1 MEDFDKYLDRL
12 VENFYDTGRLVLNEW
27 SDLFYYNRQYPQK
40 LWVHLQ
46 DLKKSGD
53 DAVNK
58 QNIEV
63 AIEKYGEL
71 LDLYDDDKVMDDND
85 RHNIITHKYNS
96 IDIEEVRYQLKNLTS
111 PESEEEEEEV
121 SSSDFSNIKNK
132 VPLFYRTFTETS
144 ILFKEGIW
152 GVMCDSN
159 KGTQEECFNKLKAY
173 IRIVN
178 IWYEKLIP
186 LLDEMNKAELESLS
200 KGGDN
205 EFRFFKNR
213 RWSGYNKIDVLVK
226 EMGKMYMDELRKTYQ
241 FALNKIH
248 DLTKKNEDEET
259 ELSDVE
265 LSIDYYRELKNII
278 SIMSSQLPYK
288 NKIDWNRRIDGNI
301 FNNIRSKI
309 IFKITENVD
318 FQGLVDLSN
327 ELREIID
334 GADDKL
340 IKFIIQRLKKT
351 SYVKKMMGDYN
362 LPMENRE
369 DVITWLS
376 KFRQKQYFKQFE
388 EVVRDI
394 EPEEI
399 EDSIWKEDVAPIL
412 DDYSVD
418 DEELRKIFTT
428 IRKKKVR
435 ITELETEKREKG
447 EGHGSRQIPLLS
459 KEIENLEEQLKII
472 DPIKEFF
479 DTNNKWKDYLKYCKE
494 ISGEEYEQIHKYLKK
509 TYGSKYQEVL
519 NITVKPLERNTF
531 LKSQTK
537 DIKEIGENCKSKT
550 FSNLISEISGTT
562 KRETLHNELKSNF
575 EENHELVLKCIRLV
589 DQIFMSIIKNG
600 VYEQNQQQNLLKIYK
615 SYINMIKIYS
625 EGKNQKEKLSQLIY
639 DLNQLKIVVDS
650 YDSLRDEAIPVDTET
665 NENDGR
671 RVKLLTKTTLRKLLR
686 NISFNSWDA
695 NEIKEYFVTVREH
708 KNVAYEKSFEEECDN
723 QQYFKRV
730 GGGNNPA
737 IVSGDNNIMLVNEL
751 LKKDDND
758 NLLPVS
764 TVTETIFGKVRELL
778 QMEASLDGENLEDS
792 KLKKYD
798 IKTTQNVTL
807 TPYNREGENITI
819 VENTFIEVKDAK
831 PGDYHFSEFFG
842 VYKNKKKTD
851 TAYNTINTIGDP
863 EQNKARY
870 EQFVEELVDRFN
882 GNDGETIINTIKN
895 RIGGIFFENY
905 LFAHIDDITFSWSP
919 TGQGTSRENRV
930 SIRVIPDMNKLYYWK
945 EGNSNCGNQ
954 FKYPNCETDSGC
966 PQKESTD
973 RIDNI
978 IENFFDTGN
987 FNI

>member
-1 MEDFDKYLDRL
+1 MEDFDKYLDQL
-12 VENFYDTGRLVLNEW
+12 VENFYDTGKLVLNEW
-27 SDLFYYNRQYPQK
+27 SDLFYHNKQYPQK
-40 LWVHLQ
+40 LWIHLQ

-53 DAVNK
+53 DAVNNENRK
-58 QNIEV
+58 V

-71 LDLYDDDKVMDDND
+71 LDLYDDDEVMDDND
-85 RHNIITHKYNS
+85 RRNIKRHKYNS
-96 IDIEEVRYQLKNLTS
+96 IDIEEVRYQLKNLTP

-121 SSSDFSNIKNK
+121 SSSVFSDIKNK
-132 VPLFYRTFTETS
+132 VSLFYRTFTETS
-144 ILFKEGIW
+144 KLFNDGIW
-152 GVMCDSN
+152 RVMCDSN

-248 DLTKKNEDEET
+248 DLTKKNEDEESK
-259 ELSDVE
+259 LSYVE
-265 LSIDYYRELKNII
+265 LSIDYYRKLKNII

-288 NKIDWNRRIDGNI
+288 NKIDWNRRIDENI

-309 IFKITENVD
+309 IFKITEKVD

-351 SYVKKMMGDYN
+351 SYFKKMMGEYN

-399 EDSIWKEDVAPIL
+399 GDTIW
-412 DDYSVD
+412 DDNLVPLLNDFSVD
-418 DEELRKIFTT
+418 NEEVYELIKLIKEKENKLNDFQNYRGNDINHG
-428 IRKKKVR
+428 KV
-435 ITELETEKREKG
+435 
-447 EGHGSRQIPLLS
+447 QIPELKRLIPQL
-459 KEIENLEEQLKII
+459 KEQLKLI

-479 DTNNKWKDYLKYCKE
+479 DSNPKWRRFLTYWKYCPKVQ
-494 ISGEEYEQIHKYLKK
+494 EEYEKIEKFLKK
-509 TYGSKYQEVL
+509 SYGKKNYEKVL
-519 NITVKPLERNTF
+519 LTHSQISFRNQPYNISTTVENLDC
-531 LKSQTK
+531 
-537 DIKEIGENCKSKT
+537 DIT
-550 FSNLISEISGTT
+550 FSGLTESLELQN
-562 KRETLHNELKSNF
+562 KRETIHNELRSNF
-575 EENHELVLKCIRLV
+575 KENDELVEKCIRLV
-589 DQIFMSIIKNG
+589 DQIFMSIIKNN
-600 VYEQNQQQNLLKIYK
+600 VYEQNQQKNLLKIYK

-639 DLNQLKIVVDS
+639 DLNQLKSVVDS

-671 RVKLLTKTTLRKLLR
+671 RVKLLTKITLRKLLR

-708 KNVAYEKSFEEECDN
+708 KNVAYEKSFEKECDN
-723 QQYFKRV
+723 QQYFERV

-737 IVSGDNNIMLVNEL
+737 IVSGNNNITLVDEL
-751 LKKDDND
+751 LKKDDNE

-764 TVTETIFGKVRELL
+764 TVTETIFGKVRYLL
-778 QMEASLDGENLEDS
+778 RTEASLERENLEDS

-819 VENTFIEVKDAK
+819 LGNTFIEVKDAK

-851 TAYNTINTIGDP
+851 TAYNTINTTGDP

-870 EQFVEELVDRFN
+870 EQFVEELVYRFN
-882 GNDGETIINTIKN
+882 GNEGKTIINTIKD

-966 PQKESTD
+966 SQNESTD

-978 IENFFDTGN
+978 IENF
-987 FNI
+987 